1 MQQGEDVEGAF
12 PSANPHPTSAKLK
25 PPPFESTNLY
35 SSSYKNLVDRYER
48 YVLDEIEGRKY
59 YENKVQERLDELDKR
74 FSSVNE
80 EEEECRQSLA
90 EMGLNDGNLVPD
102 TVIVA

>member
-1 MQQGEDVEGAF
+1 MQLGEDVERAF

-35 SSSYKNLVDRYER
+35 SCSYKNLVDRYER